1 MYICYLDESGTTDES
16 SSSTHFILLGF
27 AIPASAWKKKDVEIS
42 AAKRKYDLENVEVHT
57 GWMLRHYPE
66 QKHIQDFEAMDR
78 SSRKK
83 TVMGIRA
90 MNLGRPRPNNKQKE
104 LLKNYRKT
112 LPYVHLTYDERKEF
126 VKSLMSLVGDW
137 EDCRLFGE
145 AHDKKCSSGD
155 KAFEMAFEQIVTRF
169 NRYLSQAAGTMGLIV
184 QDHNE
189 TICRKLTA
197 KMRDFHQRGTL
208 WAKIDNIVETPLF
221 VDSQLTS
228 MVQIADLCAYAT
240 RRFFEK
246 GEAELF
252 DLIYERFDRHKR
264 KLVGLRH
271 YTGIQNCLCRVCRDH
286 GRY

>member
-1 MYICYLDESGTTDES
+1 
-16 SSSTHFILLGF
+16 
-27 AIPASAWKKKDVEIS
+27 
-42 AAKRKYDLENVEVHT
+42 
-57 GWMLRHYPE
+57 MLRHYPE
-66 QKHIQDFEAMDR
+66 QKHIPDFEAMDR

-137 EDCRLFGE
+137 EDSRLF
-145 AHDKKCSSGD
+145 
-155 KAFEMAFEQIVTRF
+155 
-169 NRYLSQAAGTMGLIV
+169 
-184 QDHNE
+184 
-189 TICRKLTA
+189 
-197 KMRDFHQRGTL
+197 
-208 WAKIDNIVETPLF
+208 
-221 VDSQLTS
+221 
-228 MVQIADLCAYAT
+228 
-240 RRFFEK
+240 

-286 GRY
+286 GRYKAVRPDRQTNRDFHSNAFWSAALI